1 MFQFGSLDHED
12 FTISLTLS
20 GQQVMPA
27 PPPRAA
33 S

>member
-12 FTISLTLS
+12 FTTSLTLFA
-20 GQQVMPA
+20 QHVMPA
-27 PPPRAA
+27 LRPLAA